1 MRIDDFRKLS
11 KLEWNQSPDSHQKIL
26 EFLAELG
33 FEPGSFYQELEMS
46 SPFVNTHRDISYS
59 NSPVNL
65 HSHSYYEILYCRK
78 AAGTEY
84 LIGANRYRLKQGDI
98 LYVPP
103 GVSHRPIL
111 SEQSTEAYERDVIW
125 ISQEFLRITMDIFP
139 FDDHQNS
146 NYRTLIRTMGTRW
159 EFLGELFRNGV
170 QEEEERRPGWEMAVI
185 GNTLTILANLQRAFS
200 ERSTGTMKAEK
211 PELLDQITG
220 FIEQNYHTRI
230 TLDDLAKGFY
240 VSSSSISHLFKKKLG
255 VSVYRYITQRRLI
268 AAKELIARNEPMEAV
283 AEAVGFSDYSTF
295 FRAFKQEYGISPKQ
309 YRQHQI

>member
-1 MRIDDFRKLS
+1 MKIDDFRKLS
-11 KLEWNQSPDSHQKIL
+11 QLEWEDSQDSHQKML
-26 EFLAELG
+26 EHLTELG

-125 ISQEFLRITMDIFP
+125 ISQEFLKNTMDVFP
-139 FDDHQNS
+139 LGHDQSS
-146 NYRTLIRTMGTRW
+146 NHRTLIRTKGTRW

-185 GNTLTILANLQRAFS
+185 GNTLTILANMKRAYS
-200 ERSTGTMKAEK
+200 ERSAGTMKAEK

-220 FIEQNYHTRI
+220 FIEQNYSSRI
-230 TLDDLAKGFY
+230 TLEDLAKRFY

-268 AAKELIARNEPMEAV
+268 AAKELIARCESLEAV
-283 AEAVGFSDYSTF
+283 AETVGFSDYSAF
-295 FRAFKQEYGISPKQ
+295 YRAFRQEYGISPKQ

>member
-1 MRIDDFRKLS
+1 MKIDNFRKLS
-11 KLEWNQSPDSHQKIL
+11 KLEWNQSHDSHQKIL
-26 EFLAELG
+26 EYLEELG

-46 SPFVNTHRDISYS
+46 SPYVNTHRDITYS
-59 NSPVNL
+59 TSPVNL

-111 SEQSTEAYERDVIW
+111 SESSSEPYERDVIW
-125 ISQEFLRITMDIFP
+125 ISQEFLKNTMDIFP
-139 FDDHQNS
+139 FDYDQGID
-146 NYRTLIRTMGTRW
+146 YRTPIRTMGTRW
-159 EFLGELFRNGV
+159 EFLGDLFRNGV
-170 QEEEERRPGWEMAVI
+170 LEEEARRPGWEMAVI
-185 GNTLTILANLQRAFS
+185 GNTLTILANMHRAFS
-200 ERSTGTMKAEK
+200 ERSAGTMKAEA

-220 FIEQNYHTRI
+220 FIEQNYSKRI
-230 TLDDLAKGFY
+230 TLDDLAKRFY

-268 AAKELIARNEPMEAV
+268 AAKELITRNEPLEVV

-309 YRQHQI
+309 YRQHQT